1 MEVSVTTATSLATN
15 EEFPKP
21 KNLNDNSMMKKR
33 SITTSIFPKLNIPTS
48 LKRKGGQK
56 VDFERKAVIALMLQQ
71 RTWTQCEIANMNNV
85 SQSLVSTILRKLAA
99 YAQSL
104 GIKIGNESFENLNLK
119 RHAKIGDRS
128 FLRKLRLERSLLEQI

>member
-1 MEVSVTTATSLATN
+1 MEVSVTTVTSLATN

-21 KNLNDNSMMKKR
+21 KKNLNDNIMKKR

-56 VDFERKAVIALMLQQ
+56 VDFDRKAVTALMLQQ

-85 SQSLVSTILRKLAA
+85 SQSLVSTILHKVAA
-99 YAQSL
+99 YAPSMC
-104 GIKIGNESFENLNLK
+104 IK
-119 RHAKIGDRS
+119 
-128 FLRKLRLERSLLEQI
+128 

>member
-56 VDFERKAVIALMLQQ
+56 VDFDRKAVIAATYMDAMRNCKHEQCISESSKHDFAQTSCLRAISGYCARHQQ
-71 RTWTQCEIANMNNV
+71 RKWAF
-85 SQSLVSTILRKLAA
+85 S
-99 YAQSL
+99 AQ
-104 GIKIGNESFENLNLK
+104 
-119 RHAKIGDRS
+119 
-128 FLRKLRLERSLLEQI
+128 

>member
-56 VDFERKAVIALMLQQ
+56 VDFDRKAVIALMLATYMDAM
-71 RTWTQCEIANMNNV
+71 RNCKHEQCISESSKHDFAQG
-85 SQSLVSTILRKLAA
+85 SCLRAIDV
-99 YAQSL
+99 Y
-104 GIKIGNESFENLNLK
+104 KIIIDS
-119 RHAKIGDRS
+119 
-128 FLRKLRLERSLLEQI
+128 

>member
-1 MEVSVTTATSLATN
+1 MEVSVTTLTSLATN

-85 SQSLVSTILRKLAA
+85 SQSVVNYCRWHQAEK
-99 YAQSL
+99 
-104 GIKIGNESFENLNLK
+104 SFFWLSV
-119 RHAKIGDRS
+119 AG
-128 FLRKLRLERSLLEQI
+128 